1 MGRSRKNIPVKKIKF
16 IYCEGESEEKYFYML
31 NQKYNGSNIKIKNL
45 GKGQLEF
52 VNDVI
57 KHHKYD
63 QADEVYA
70 AFDADDMDNQEI
82 DKCFKQC
89 SINGINILFSNVC
102 FEVWLL
108 LHYEYFNMDYTR
120 DILYQKLEKH
130 MELNIKYTDFKG
142 QSYVPYLMDKVNQAI
157 QNISKLSTG
166 NNYNKYSNPYSTIDD
181 RILKKIF
188 DTPVL

>member
-63 QADEVYA
+63 KADEVYA
-70 AFDADDMDNQEI
+70 AFDADDMNNQEI

-108 LHYEYFNMDYTR
+108 LHYEYFDMDYTR

-130 MELNIKYTDFKG
+130 MKLNKYTDFKG

-157 QNISKLSTG
+157 QNINKLSTSD
-166 NNYNKYSNPYSTIDD
+166 NYNKYSNPYSTIDD